1 MFKIK
6 GLDHIALRTIQ
17 LDKMRF
23 FYCDLLRSIGMHCR
37 TRDLAQIRA
46 YTIKSRHCIYGSS
59 DRRQSDR

>member
-6 GLDHIALRTIQ
+6 GLDHIALRTIR

-46 YTIKSRHCIYGSS
+46 YTIKSRHCIH
-59 DRRQSDR
+59 